1 MASKDFIYDLLD
13 KLEEERLEYVLLTM
27 TSKDEEASGD
37 LYYNFYYEDSK
48 DNAAKVLKKLS
59 ESLDQHPDGEI
70 DDLEID
76 LSDEDDYGDFNDY
89 NDEENE

>member
-37 LYYNFYYEDSK
+37 LFYNFYYEDSK
-48 DNAAKVLKKLS
+48 DNAVKVLKKLS
-59 ESLDQHPDGEI
+59 KSLNEHPDGAI
-70 DDLEID
+70 DDIEIN
-76 LSDEDDYGDFNDY
+76 LNDEDDYGDFDDY
-89 NDEENE
+89 DEEDE